1 MCLGTTQ
8 RVVLITLQ
16 YNDLDWP
23 AACFARRRTLQ
34 PGRIDMGRLRLGLAV
49 ALGGNDAGGPPPG
62 GFPRPQRIFVV
73 QDSTYKPLL
82 AARDSFWARV
92 GSDRQIRL
100 FYQGNT
106 PTDTGPEFLR
116 FEVANDALLRRP
128 DGSAFG
134 HND

>member
-34 PGRIDMGRLRLGLAV
+34 PGRIDMGRLRLGLTV
-49 ALGGNDAGGPPPG
+49 ALAGALACNDAGGPPPDG
-62 GFPRPQRIFVV
+62 LPRAQLSFVV

-100 FYQGNT
+100 LNSLMQSAIRPTSDT
-106 PTDTGPEFLR
+106 PTP
-116 FEVANDALLRRP
+116 V
-128 DGSAFG
+128 
-134 HND
+134 